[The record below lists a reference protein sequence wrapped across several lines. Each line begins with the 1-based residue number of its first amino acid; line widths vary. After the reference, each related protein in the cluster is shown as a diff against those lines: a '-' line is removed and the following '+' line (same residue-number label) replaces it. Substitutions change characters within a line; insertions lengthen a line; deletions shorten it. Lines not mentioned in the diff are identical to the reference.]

1 MYYPYLRGRQF
12 ELITIRDL
20 ALENALEKVTPVIEP
35 VKESFN
41 SLSLANNIFLESGF
55 KPFLIE

>member
-35 VKESFN
+35 VK
-41 SLSLANNIFLESGF
+41 GHTCH
-55 KPFLIE
+55 